1 MTLTRVNVPN
11 VARLP
16 AFCHASIVGE
26 LVFVSGTLGAAPGAL
41 ELVPGGVAAETVQTL
56 RNIEAILAGCGCTLA
71 DIAKINVYLTD
82 MTQFDVMN
90 QAYLSVFG
98 VEPPARITVGC
109 TALALNAAV
118 EMDCTAVRPSRA
130 AVVDR

>member
-1 MTLTRVNVPN
+1 MALTRVNVPG

-16 AFCHASIVGE
+16 AFCHATVAGN
-26 LVFVSGTLGAAPGAL
+26 LVFVSGTLGAAPGVL

-71 DIAKINVYLTD
+71 DLVKVTVYLTD
-82 MTQFDVMN
+82 MTQFGLMN
-90 QAYLSVFG
+90 QAYLSVLG
-98 VEPPARITVGC
+98 DDPPARVTSGC

-118 EMDCTAVRPSRA
+118 EMDCVAVIPS
-130 AVVDR
+130 